1 MMNRIYGLEND
12 KENISLIVGD
22 DKAMLIIKT
31 AESLKARELNLEF
44 DVESDKSVSLEEIK
58 PIKISANEITGGN
71 VVQFVR
77 DSGNVKNTNQE
88 KTDKSKVYLENGK
101 VCTKVDPM
109 LLDIFRAIDELSSK
123 LDALDSKV
131 NLKADSK
138 ELEELIK
145 DVH

>member
-1 MMNRIYGLEND
+1 MNRIYGLKND
-12 KENISLIVGD
+12 KENISLIIGD
-22 DKAMLIIKT
+22 DKAMLIIQT

-71 VVQFVR
+71 VAQFVR

-101 VCTKVDPM
+101 VGTKVDPT

>member
-1 MMNRIYGLEND
+1 MNRIYGLKND
-12 KENISLIVGD
+12 KENISLIIGD
-22 DKAMLIIKT
+22 DKAMLIIQT
-31 AESLKARELNLEF
+31 AESYKVRDLNLEL

-58 PIKISANEITGGN
+58 PINISANDITGGN
-71 VVQFVR
+71 IAQFVR

-101 VCTKVDPM
+101 VGTKVDPM

-131 NLKADSK
+131 NLKADYK

-145 DVH
+145 DIY

>member
-1 MMNRIYGLEND
+1 MNRIYGLKND
-12 KENISLIVGD
+12 KENISLIIGD
-22 DKAMLIIKT
+22 DKAMLIIQT
-31 AESLKARELNLEF
+31 AESYKVRDLNLEF

-58 PIKISANEITGGN
+58 PINISANDITGGN
-71 VVQFVR
+71 IAQFVR

-101 VCTKVDPM
+101 VGTKVDPM

-131 NLKADSK
+131 NLKADYK

-145 DVH
+145 DIY